1 MPDIDLDDPTAA
13 ELLHAL
19 MQRLYLSPACAA
31 GHHTRCRF
39 VSEYTSMVCSCT
51 TCEHLDQTDYR
62 PEAMA
67 GVPLLHLRERGED
80 RSPHHVYGKSDPLGV
95 RLDVVQA
102 LEKSFADHVPDIR
115 KGRRVDAA
123 YLAGLTVCLTLAPR
137 RL

>member
-1 MPDIDLDDPTAA
+1 VPDIDLDDHTAA

-19 MQRLYLSPACAA
+19 MQRLYLSTACAA
-31 GHHTRCRF
+31 GDHIHCRQ
-39 VSEYTSMVCSCT
+39 VDKYRSLVCVCT
-51 TCEHLDQTDYR
+51 QCEHIPPTTA

-95 RLDVVQA
+95 RVDVVRA
-102 LEKSFADHVPDIR
+102 LEKSFTDHVPDIR

-123 YLAGLTVCLTLAPR
+123 HLAGLTVCLMLAPR